1 MVEFTFKKLYG
12 FLSKHFKTTNK
23 AKDEPLLSEQGL
35 FVDVKQPSDSKIF
48 VSNTIEDQTRIDNY
62 NDNEIFLFI
71 YLFTLCLRL
80 TNYNLIQK

>member
-48 VSNTIEDQTRIDNY
+48 VSNTIEDQARIDNY

-71 YLFTLCLRL
+71 YLFTLCLML

>member
-12 FLSKHFKTTNK
+12 FLSKYFKTANK

-35 FVDVKQPSDSKIF
+35 FIDVKQPSDSKIF
-48 VSNTIEDQTRIDNY
+48 VSNTIEDQIRIDNY
-62 NDNEIFLFI
+62 NEIFLFI
-71 YLFTLCLRL
+71 YLFTLCLML

>member
-71 YLFTLCLRL
+71 YLFTLCLML

>member
-62 NDNEIFLFI
+62 NDNEIFYSFI
-71 YLFTLCLRL
+71 CLHFV
-80 TNYNLIQK
+80 